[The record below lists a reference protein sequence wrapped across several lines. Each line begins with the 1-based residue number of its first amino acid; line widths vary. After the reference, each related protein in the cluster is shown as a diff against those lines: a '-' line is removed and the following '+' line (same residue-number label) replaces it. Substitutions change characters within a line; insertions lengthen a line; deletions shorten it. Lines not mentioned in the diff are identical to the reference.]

1 MLSGCLTIVYQNS
14 YSTLNYGEGKRK
26 VGGKN
31 KRYKDSVKV
40 TLNELNINVENRE
53 ALAADCPAW
62 RSAVSSS
69 ARLAENKRIQESK
82 TKRAIR
88 KVQAA
93 SAVSTGIFLRTDLDF
108 SVYKY
113 LKSHGHF
120 RIPKTNNNI

>member
-14 YSTLNYGEGKRK
+14 YSTLNYREGKRK
-26 VGGKN
+26 VGGQN

-53 ALAADCPAW
+53 ALVADCPAW

-69 ARLAENKRIQESK
+69 ARFAENKRIQESK

-120 RIPKTNNNI
+120 QIPQTNNNI